1 MHPAPD
7 HDTSARPTPRAP
19 DPATAHAPAHAGGT
33 GRGPVPAT
41 ARTSADAGGTGRGP
55 GSAAGR
61 SREGAGGT
69 DRAADA
75 GGTGCAPSSAVHA
88 PAHAGGGTGSEEG
101 FAAQLADAAPRLLAA
116 YHRELPPARAAVLA
130 RLWRALLHE
139 PLPGVAA
146 RDAAAGRVVLADG
159 RVLTGPPRLPYD
171 LVLPGEDPALRLD
184 GRPYEHPA
192 ALLTALDLPGA
203 TPLVAELAHS
213 VASLALSRAGAARTR
228 PRSGGDPDDPRPG
241 GDPDAPLTRPSA
253 GGSPHAPHAPHARP
267 RADAAP
273 GDPLA
278 SVEQGI
284 VDGHPYH
291 PCCRSRPGLSV
302 AEQLAYAPEHR
313 PVVRLDLVAVP
324 ADRCRVAGEWPARLR
339 DGDRLLLPVHPWQ
352 SAHVLPDLGHRPYV
366 TGAIPALP
374 LMSVRTL
381 APLDGG
387 PHLKTALTTRMTS
400 AVRDISPGGVENS
413 APLSA
418 LLGQAVA
425 DLADTF
431 RITRNL
437 AGASALVRGGPSA
450 DLAVLL
456 RESPA
461 AAAGLRE
468 GESVLPVAALAAR
481 PSDDGPPLI
490 RTLLAHAGAPDA
502 GPHWLAAFADLA
514 VPPLLRLLAR
524 GVAPAAHGQNLLVVL
539 DAHARPR
546 RLVYRDLADV
556 RLSPDRLARHGFD
569 AAPVGGRVIDDD
581 PEVLR
586 TMLFGHL
593 FGTTFG
599 TLVST
604 LADRDRTVGD
614 RLWGLVAAAAHRAYD
629 ALPATPENRADRAA
643 LLALELRV
651 KALTLMRLRGA
662 DHDAWIP
669 VPNPLAGTSPHRKC
683 TS

>member
-19 DPATAHAPAHAGGT
+19 APATAHAPAHAGGT
-33 GRGPVPAT
+33 DGAPRPAT
-41 ARTSADAGGTGRGP
+41 ARTSADAGGTGGGP
-55 GSAAGR
+55 DSAAGR

-69 DRAADA
+69 E
-75 GGTGCAPSSAVHA
+75 HA
-88 PAHAGGGTGSEEG
+88 PATGTEQG

-116 YHRELPPARAAVLA
+116 YHRELSPARAAVLA

-159 RVLTGPPRLPYD
+159 RVLSGPPRLPYD
-171 LVLPGEDPALRLD
+171 LVLPGEDLALRLD
-184 GRPYEHPA
+184 GRPYDHPA
-192 ALLTALDLPGA
+192 ALLAALDLPGA
-203 TPLVAELAHS
+203 TPLVTELAHS

-228 PRSGGDPDDPRPG
+228 PRTGGDPYDPRSGEDSHPDEPHPRTGGDPDGPLARPG
-241 GDPDAPLTRPSA
+241 ADGAPR
-253 GGSPHAPHAPHARP
+253 APFARP

-273 GDPLA
+273 GEPLA

-324 ADRCRVAGEWPARLR
+324 ADRCRVVGEWPARLR

-400 AVRDISPGGVENS
+400 AVRDISPSGVENS

-468 GESVLPVAALAAR
+468 GETILPVAALAAR
-481 PSDDGPPLI
+481 PADDGPPLI
-490 RTLLAHAGAPDA
+490 RALLAHAGAPDA
-502 GPHWLAAFADLA
+502 GPHWLAAFAELA
-514 VPPLLRLLAR
+514 VPPLLRLLGR

-569 AAPVGGRVIDDD
+569 AAPVRGRVIDDD

-599 TLVST
+599 TLVSA
-604 LADRDRTVGD
+604 LADRDRTAGD

-643 LLALELRV
+643 LLAPELRV

-662 DHDAWIP
+662 DRDAWIP
-669 VPNPLAGTSPHRKC
+669 VPNPLAGASPHRKC

>member
-19 DPATAHAPAHAGGT
+19 APATAHAPAHAGGT
-33 GRGPVPAT
+33 DGAQRPAT
-41 ARTSADAGGTGRGP
+41 ARTSADAGGTGGGP
-55 GSAAGR
+55 DSAAGR
-61 SREGAGGT
+61 SREGADGT
-69 DRAADA
+69 DRASADA
-75 GGTGCAPSSAVHA
+75 GGTGCAPSSAVRA
-88 PAHAGGGTGSEEG
+88 PAHAGGGTGTEQG

-171 LVLPGEDPALRLD
+171 LVLPGEDLALRLD
-184 GRPYEHPA
+184 GRPYDHPA
-192 ALLTALDLPGA
+192 ALLAALDLPGA
-203 TPLVAELAHS
+203 TPLAAELAHS
-213 VASLALSRAGAARTR
+213 VASLALSRAGAARTH
-228 PRSGGDPDDPRPG
+228 PRTGGDPDDPHRRPG
-241 GDPDAPLTRPSA
+241 G
-253 GGSPHAPHAPHARP
+253 APHAPNAPHAPLARP
-267 RADAAP
+267 RAHAAP
-273 GDPLA
+273 DDPLA

-352 SAHVLPDLGHRPYV
+352 SEHVLPDLGHRPYAI
-366 TGAIPALP
+366 GAIPALP

-400 AVRDISPGGVENS
+400 AVRDISPSGVENS

-418 LLGQAVA
+418 LLGQAAA

-468 GESVLPVAALAAR
+468 GETILPVAALAAR
-481 PSDDGPPLI
+481 PADDGPPLI
-490 RTLLAHAGAPDA
+490 RALLANAGVPDA

-514 VPPLLRLLAR
+514 VPPLLSLLGR

-556 RLSPDRLARHGFD
+556 RLSPDRLARHGLD

-599 TLVST
+599 TLVSA
-604 LADRDRTVGD
+604 LADRDRTAGD

-643 LLALELRV
+643 LLAPELRV

-669 VPNPLAGTSPHRKC
+669 VPNPLAGASPHRKC

>member
-33 GRGPVPAT
+33 DGALGPAA
-41 ARTSADAGGTGRGP
+41 ARTSADPGGTGRGP
-55 GSAAGR
+55 DSAAGR
-61 SREGAGGT
+61 SLEGAGGT
-69 DRAADA
+69 DRASADA
-75 GGTGCAPSSAVHA
+75 GGTGCAPSSAVRA
-88 PAHAGGGTGSEEG
+88 PAHAGGGTGTEQG
-101 FAAQLADAAPRLLAA
+101 FADQLAAAAPRLLAA

-171 LVLPGEDPALRLD
+171 LVLPGEDLALRLD
-184 GRPYEHPA
+184 GRPYGHPA
-192 ALLTALDLPGA
+192 VLLAALDLPGA
-203 TPLVAELAHS
+203 TPLAAELAHS
-213 VASLALSRAGAARTR
+213 VASLALSRAGAARTH
-228 PRSGGDPDDPRPG
+228 PRTGGAPDDPHQRPG
-241 GDPDAPLTRPSA
+241 GA
-253 GGSPHAPHAPHARP
+253 PHAPHAPLARP
-267 RADAAP
+267 RAHAAP
-273 GDPLA
+273 DDPLA

-352 SAHVLPDLGHRPYV
+352 SEHVLPDLGHRPYA

-400 AVRDISPGGVENS
+400 AVRDISPSGVENS

-418 LLGQAVA
+418 LLGQAAA

-468 GESVLPVAALAAR
+468 GETILPVAGLAAR
-481 PSDDGPPLI
+481 PADDGPSLI
-490 RTLLAHAGAPDA
+490 RALLANAGAPDA

-514 VPPLLRLLAR
+514 VPPLLRLLGR

-556 RLSPDRLARHGFD
+556 RLSPDRLARHGLD

-599 TLVST
+599 TLVSA
-604 LADRDRTVGD
+604 LADRDRTAGD
-614 RLWGLVAAAAHRAYD
+614 RLWGLVAAAVHRAYD
-629 ALPATPENRADRAA
+629 ALPATPDNRADRAA
-643 LLALELRV
+643 LLAPELRV

-669 VPNPLAGTSPHRKC
+669 VPNPLAGASPHRKC